1 MFKSLKIFFFN
12 LFQKTLKVLP
22 SGYACSLSNIRQII
36 MRRKIKFFHLK
47 NRNLFKV
54 ESDFL
59 TMFFNDKMRGLN
71 TYSYGIK
78 DRAMS
83 LANTYNLNL
92 IKFYN
97 DDVFIDCGANYG
109 DLYVWTLINKIKVKY
124 ISFEPSPREHECI
137 ELNCVGQINNNLA
150 LSNKTGTFDFYVN
163 SSSGDSS
170 LIEPASGFTKKV
182 KAKTI
187 TLKDYVLKNNLKK
200 IKFFKLEAEGFEP
213 EILDGCKGILDRIE
227 YIGVDGSPERGLK
240 SETTIDQATEFLE
253 KNNFKVIS
261 SNINQFYAKA
271 LFKNLNSL

>member
-47 NRNLFKV
+47 DRNLFKV

-92 IKFYN
+92 IRFYN
-97 DDVFIDCGANYG
+97 EDVFIDCGANYG
-109 DLYVWTLINKIKVKY
+109 DLYAWTLINKIKVTIKTMD
-124 ISFEPSPREHECI
+124 ISKEASY
-137 ELNCVGQINNNLA
+137 LNLKINPIPINNSTHGNVNA
-150 LSNKTGTFDFYVN
+150 IIFSINK
-163 SSSGDSS
+163 
-170 LIEPASGFTKKV
+170 
-182 KAKTI
+182 
-187 TLKDYVLKNNLKK
+187 
-200 IKFFKLEAEGFEP
+200 
-213 EILDGCKGILDRIE
+213 
-227 YIGVDGSPERGLK
+227 GVTP
-240 SETTIDQATEFLE
+240 
-253 KNNFKVIS
+253 
-261 SNINQFYAKA
+261 
-271 LFKNLNSL
+271 